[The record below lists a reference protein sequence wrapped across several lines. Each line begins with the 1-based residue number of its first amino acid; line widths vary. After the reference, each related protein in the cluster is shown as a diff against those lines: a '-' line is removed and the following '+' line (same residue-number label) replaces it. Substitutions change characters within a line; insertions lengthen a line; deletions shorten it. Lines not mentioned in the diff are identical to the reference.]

1 MRNPYKMPKK
11 EKCSKCKD
19 KGNVFEKGIT
29 HTCWDC
35 LKAGR
40 L

>member
-11 EKCSKCKD
+11 EKCAKCKD
-19 KGNVFEKGIT
+19 TGKIFEKGII

-35 LKAGR
+35 LKEGR